1 MTRFIKDIVSANGNA
16 STTRVCTIL
25 VVMTILSV
33 YIATNIVAMIKDS
46 GYQDFPTNS
55 VMVLLVTLGAKVGQ
69 HISEAF
75 EKKNNVTKVDEPS
88 N

>member
-16 STTRVCTIL
+16 STTRVCTVL
-25 VVMTILSV
+25 VVMTVLSV
-33 YIATNIVAMIKDS
+33 YVAANIVAMVKGS

-69 HISEAF
+69 HISESF
-75 EKKNNVTKVDEPS
+75 EKKNNIEKTDEQP

>member
-1 MTRFIKDIVSANGNA
+1 MIKFVKDIVSANGDT

-25 VVMTILSV
+25 IVMTILAV
-33 YIATNIVAMIKDS
+33 YTATNIVAMIKNT

-69 HISEAF
+69 HISETF
-75 EKKNNVTKVDEPS
+75 EKKNNEKIDEKS
-88 N
+88 TS